1 MKHKKVFVFIIILIA
16 ISSIIASFVINHYA
30 KYLGEQAT
38 EVTSDLLLKMLQY
51 YVISDVLCSFAVVLL
66 CLLLSV
72 FAYQKIKNHC
82 KKG

>member
-51 YVISDVLCSFAVVLL
+51 YVISDVLCSFAVILF
-66 CLLLSV
+66 CLLVSV
-72 FAYQKIKNHC
+72 FAYQKIKSYY